1 MTLQQTLQMASGWD
15 ATVASMRQRIARK
28 TIDVAAARDGLKP
41 SIEFAGSTA
50 SGTDSDPALSLT
62 ISQVLFDWGYTRGKI
77 ESASQERVKA
87 VTELKSSVEELAL
100 NISMLFIQVT
110 VDDMKL
116 QRTHDYLAFAQRIE
130 EISRRRV
137 AGGVTD
143 SSEIARARLEVARAE
158 DQIAQLEAD
167 RLTALAQLEF
177 YTGRPVS
184 DLSPP
189 PDLQVTDRF
198 HSSSEIISAIIEA
211 PDYVA
216 AKADV
221 AIARADVTK
230 AKASRK
236 PKIVLKAQGIQELNG
251 GRGRSAS
258 IGLTTSLDFD
268 ASDISGR
275 ATQAAEQDLAA
286 ATSLQ
291 LAVERRLQNQLR
303 TYVQQVQSL
312 ATTEAAQDRQ
322 LDQAEV
328 VRKSYEQQFVGGKR
342 QLVDV
347 LSSARDFYDAQI
359 DKIDTYNM
367 RIQTEY
373 QAAQSVGMLGSL
385 IIATTNR

>member
-1 MTLQQTLQMASGWD
+1 M
-15 ATVASMRQRIARK
+15 
-28 TIDVAAARDGLKP
+28 
-41 SIEFAGSTA
+41 
-50 SGTDSDPALSLT
+50 
-62 ISQVLFDWGYTRGKI
+62 
-77 ESASQERVKA
+77 
-87 VTELKSSVEELAL
+87 
-100 NISMLFIQVT
+100 
-110 VDDMKL
+110 
-116 QRTHDYLAFAQRIE
+116 
-130 EISRRRV
+130 
-137 AGGVTD
+137 
-143 SSEIARARLEVARAE
+143 
-158 DQIAQLEAD
+158 
-167 RLTALAQLEF
+167 
-177 YTGRPVS
+177 
-184 DLSPP
+184 
-189 PDLQVTDRF
+189 
-198 HSSSEIISAIIEA
+198 
-211 PDYVA
+211 
-216 AKADV
+216 
-221 AIARADVTK
+221 
-230 AKASRK
+230 
-236 PKIVLKAQGIQELNG
+236 LKAQGIQELNG

-312 ATTEAAQDRQ
+312 ATTEAAQDKQ